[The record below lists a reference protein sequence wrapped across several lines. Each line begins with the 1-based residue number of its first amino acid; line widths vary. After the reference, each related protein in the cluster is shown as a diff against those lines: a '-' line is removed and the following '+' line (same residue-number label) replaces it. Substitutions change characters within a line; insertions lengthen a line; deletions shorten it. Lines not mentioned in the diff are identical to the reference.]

1 MNLMK
6 SRGVKIIIMLVLNG
20 LILNVG
26 QTAFAEDN
34 LTLKSRFDQKFFI
47 GTALNMRQIAGEDT
61 CAERIVKQHFNSVV
75 AENCMKSE
83 ELQPSEGVF
92 TFQEADQF
100 VRWGE
105 NNNMRIIGHCLIWHS
120 QLPQWFCKDEQGKLV
135 SPEVLKNR
143 MRDHIYTVVGRYKGR
158 VHGWDVVNE
167 AIEDDG
173 SWRKSPFYEIMGEE
187 FIAWAFQCAHEADP
201 DAELYYNDYNMY
213 GRKKRA
219 KVVELVQMLK
229 VRGLRIDAVG
239 MQGHIGIDYPSIK
252 QFEQSIL
259 AFSAVGV
266 KVMITELDMSALPT
280 VSVSANVS
288 ERVAY
293 NARNNPYTDGL
304 PLAVAEKWNR
314 RMYDFF
320 HLFLKHADVITRVTV
335 WGVSDND
342 SWKNNFPVRGRTDY
356 PLLFDRQCQMK
367 PFVKQLLEEKQ

>member
-47 GTALNMRQIAGEDT
+47 GTALNVRQIAGEDT

-83 ELQPSEGVF
+83 ELQPFEGVF

>member
-6 SRGVKIIIMLVLNG
+6 NRIVKIIVMLVLNG
-20 LILNVG
+20 LMLNVR
-26 QTAFAEDN
+26 QTAFAEDD
-34 LTLKSRFDQKFFI
+34 LILKSRFDQKFFI
-47 GTALNMRQIAGEDT
+47 GTALNVRQIAGEDA

-92 TFQEADQF
+92 TFQKADQF

-105 NNNMRIIGHCLIWHS
+105 NNNMQIIGHCLIWHS
-120 QLPQWFCKDEQGKLV
+120 QLPQWFCKDGQGKRV

-143 MRDHIYTVVGRYKGR
+143 MRDYIYTVVGRYKGR

-173 SWRKSPFYEIMGEE
+173 SWRKSPFYEILGEE

-213 GRKKRA
+213 GSKKRA

-239 MQGHIGIDYPSIK
+239 MQGHIGIDYPSIE

-259 AFSAVGV
+259 AFSDAGV

-293 NARNNPYTDGL
+293 NDRNNPYPDGL

-335 WGVSDND
+335 WGVNDND
-342 SWKNNFPVRGRTDY
+342 SWKNNFPVKGRTDY
-356 PLLFDRQCQMK
+356 PLLFDRQCKMK
-367 PFVKQLLEEKQ
+367 PFVKQLLEEKH

>member
-6 SRGVKIIIMLVLNG
+6 NRIVKIIVMLVLNG
-20 LILNVG
+20 LMLNVR
-26 QTAFAEDN
+26 QTAFAEDD
-34 LTLKSRFDQKFFI
+34 LILKSRFDQKFFI
-47 GTALNMRQIAGEDT
+47 GTALNVRQIAGEDA
-61 CAERIVKQHFNSVV
+61 CAERIVEQHFNSVV

-92 TFQEADQF
+92 TFQKADQF

-105 NNNMRIIGHCLIWHS
+105 NNNMQIIGHCLIWHS
-120 QLPQWFCKDEQGKLV
+120 QLPQWFCKDGQGKRV

-143 MRDHIYTVVGRYKGR
+143 MRDYIYTVVGRYKGR

-173 SWRKSPFYEIMGEE
+173 SWRKSPFYEILGEE

-213 GRKKRA
+213 GSKKRA

-239 MQGHIGIDYPSIK
+239 MQGHIGIDYPSIE

-259 AFSAVGV
+259 AFSDAGV

-293 NARNNPYTDGL
+293 NDRNNPYPDGL

-335 WGVSDND
+335 WGVNDND
-342 SWKNNFPVRGRTDY
+342 SWKNNFPVKGRTDY
-356 PLLFDRQCQMK
+356 PLLFDRQCKMK
-367 PFVKQLLEEKQ
+367 PFVKQLLEEKH

>member
-47 GTALNMRQIAGEDT
+47 GTALNVRQIAGEDT